1 MSTDNSFLL
10 TIERSVSDGLA
21 WNDTLGLILAR
32 DGRR

>member
-1 MSTDNSFLL
+1 MATDNGFLL

-21 WNDTLGLILAR
+21 WNDTSGAHPDR